1 MKSRCLNCTPRCR
14 AGFSLFEILVVL
26 CLMAALAST
35 ALPAVTLWL
44 ERQQL
49 DQAVESFV
57 ISVNQA
63 IVDSGQKGVARTV
76 EIELNSDRFR
86 ILSRES
92 DGQMEQLAWSQLS
105 GGVTFRLPDGHVLPA
120 IAEHVLRIEVRTD
133 GRSSGAQFLVCRGQQ
148 FRTIEVDRI
157 SGLASLIRGS

>member
-1 MKSRCLNCTPRCR
+1 MKSRCPNCTPMCR

-35 ALPAVTLWL
+35 ALPAVALWL

-86 ILSRES
+86 ILNQEPA
-92 DGQMEQLAWSQLS
+92 GQLEQLAWSQLP
-105 GGVTFRLPDGHVLPA
+105 GGVTFRLSDGNAPPA
-120 IAEHVLRIEVRTD
+120 AAGHVLRIEVRTD

-157 SGLASLIRGS
+157 SGLARLIRGS